1 MACPCSNGDVRML
14 TLEQINAL
22 LDFIRDYAPIKDPL
36 SGKDWGAFWEIHR
49 ALKAAQSELLRQ
61 YAAN

>member
-1 MACPCSNGDVRML
+1 ML

-36 SGKDWGAFWEIHR
+36 SGEDWGAFWESNR
-49 ALKAAQSELLRQ
+49 TLESAQSELLRQ